1 MPKVNAHRVGIVQF
15 ASGIEIAKSD
25 LDRAIGGGMKR
36 AGLSHISQQQ
46 REDIFST
53 AYLGL
58 AAFFAQHRAPTGTV
72 GSLAY
77 KIAYRAAVDTYRR
90 PDAYEKQRSYGIEVS
105 EAKPAAGAL
114 SEARN
119 AEEIFLERERF
130 RLNNRKLAIAVRSLS
145 ETDRNSLIDAIDRKN
160 ALQRKTKEEVKVA
173 NLISQ
178 REKRA
183 KDRLA
188 KAFQA
193 CNLER

>member
-1 MPKVNAHRVGIVQF
+1 MPKVNARRVGIVKF
-15 ASGIEIAKSD
+15 ASDIEIAKSD

-36 AGLSHISQQQ
+36 AGLFQISRQQ
-46 REDIFST
+46 REDVFST
-53 AYLGL
+53 VYLGL
-58 AAFFAQHRAPTGTV
+58 AAFFAQGRAPIGSV

-90 PDAYEKQRSYGIEVS
+90 PDAYEQRRNYGVEVS
-105 EAKPAAGAL
+105 EAKPAAGAVC
-114 SEARN
+114 ETPTT
-119 AEEIFLERERF
+119 EESFLERERVC
-130 RLNNRKLAIAVRSLS
+130 LNKRKLAAAVKSLS
-145 ETDRNSLIDAIDRKN
+145 ETDRNTLVDAINRKM
-160 ALQRKTKEEVKVA
+160 ALQRNTKEEIKSA